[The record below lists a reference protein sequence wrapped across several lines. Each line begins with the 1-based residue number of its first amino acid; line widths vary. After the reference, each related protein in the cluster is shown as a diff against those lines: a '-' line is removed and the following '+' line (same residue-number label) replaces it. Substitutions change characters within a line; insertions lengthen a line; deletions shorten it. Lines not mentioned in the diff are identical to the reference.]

1 MTRTIIAIALT
12 CALAA
17 SATAQNRD
25 DPEAQY
31 IRPFQVFDNLHYVGI
46 QWVSAWILETSDGL
60 ILFDS
65 LYGPHVE
72 VLLKNIEDAG
82 FDPKDIKY
90 ILVSHAH
97 FDHSGGAEA
106 LKKITGAR
114 VGMVENDWKAIEADP
129 QPQYT
134 DTKPF
139 ARDLVIQD
147 GDTIT
152 LGDTTIACYA
162 TPGHTTGVLSM
173 AFTVYDNG
181 KPHKAFSFGG
191 VGLNFSGVERTEMY
205 IQSVKRLQAM
215 QGIEVNIPNHAAMGQ
230 IFQRNEEL
238 KNRKTGEPHPFV
250 DEEGF
255 GDWLDELMVNVEKKL
270 EQEKAARYESDKN

>member
-1 MTRTIIAIALT
+1 MKRFIIAFTLILSLT
-12 CALAA
+12 AA
-17 SATAQNRD
+17 ANAQNRD

-31 IRPFQVFDNLHYVGI
+31 IKPFQVFDNLHYVGI
-46 QWVSAWILETSDGL
+46 DWVGAWILETSEGL

-65 LYGPHVE
+65 LYGPFVE
-72 VLLKNIEDAG
+72 VLLKNIQDAG
-82 FDPKDIKY
+82 FDPKDIEY

-97 FDHSGGAEA
+97 FDHSGGAKA
-106 LKKITGAR
+106 LKDLTGAR
-114 VGMVENDWKAIEADP
+114 VGMVEGDWKAIEAEV
-129 QPQYT
+129 QPQFT
-134 DTKPF
+134 DTEPF
-139 ARDLVIQD
+139 PRDLVIQD

-215 QGIEVNIPNHAAMGQ
+215 QGIEVNIPNHAAMGRV
-230 IFQRNEEL
+230 FERNEQL
-238 KNRKTGEPHPFV
+238 KAREEGDPHPFV
-250 DEEGF
+250 DGEGF
-255 GDWLDELMVNVEKKL
+255 TDWLDELMVNVEKKL
-270 EQEKAARYESDKN
+270 EQEKAAR